1 MVPTPL
7 NISPRSPRLLVTSFS
22 LLSQYVPSITRK
34 LFGSTPDGG
43 SPSALHAYA
52 KRAAASTHGPEFIVF
67 ACLIPVLVLLSGV
80 FAGLTLGYMSLDET
94 QLNVLSM
101 SGTPFVRVICIH
113 LLSSL
118 IVRFTVNKNVMLRR
132 SCLSGKM
139 AIYCWSHCFLL

>member
-34 LFGSTPDGG
+34 LLGSTPDDGN
-43 SPSALHAYA
+43 PSALHAYV
-52 KRAAASTHGPEFIVF
+52 KRAAASSRGPEFIVF

-101 SGTPFVRVICIH
+101 SGTPFVRFICSSSH
-113 LLSSL
+113 LL
-118 IVRFTVNKNVMLRR
+118 
-132 SCLSGKM
+132 
-139 AIYCWSHCFLL
+139 